1 MAGTKNPS
9 TIRQTLNN
17 PSHYFGN
24 ERNVYG
30 HNDIFRS
37 YGERKKRIEDSS
49 AFEHIFVG
57 ESRDG
62 AILGF
67 HNWLRFYQ
75 LESLGYID
83 YRGYYVSIDLCGKS
97 YGIFYSAKIW
107 S

>member
-1 MAGTKNPS
+1 MKH
-9 TIRQTLNN
+9 I
-17 PSHYFGN
+17 
-24 ERNVYG
+24 
-30 HNDIFRS
+30 ICFRS
-37 YGERKKRIEDSS
+37 YGDRKKRIEDSS

-83 YRGYYVSIDLCGKS
+83 YRGYYELKRTRRCYKCSRMFIGNGKR
-97 YGIFYSAKIW
+97 
-107 S
+107 